1 MKYDKHLH
9 ACFLERYILEVEDMD
24 TLTDQWHMNQLP
36 VVKVPLALF
45 PKALELIGRVAHM
58 PQVPVAHA
66 TGGSWPEGELG
77 REVQTSD
84 S

>member
-1 MKYDKHLH
+1 MTNIFMLASWKGTYWKWRTWTH
-9 ACFLERYILEVEDMD
+9 ALIG
-24 TLTDQWHMNQLP
+24 P
-36 VVKVPLALF
+36 VAHEPTACGESALGVISESV
-45 PKALELIGRVAHM
+45 ELIGRVAHM

>member
-1 MKYDKHLH
+1 MVHIPT
-9 ACFLERYILEVEDMD
+9 ACGES
-24 TLTDQWHMNQLP
+24 
-36 VVKVPLALF
+36 ALGVISESV
-45 PKALELIGRVAHM
+45 ELIGRVAHM